1 MCEISQCDCN
11 KCQTKKSVPCDVSPF
26 FPSLNCQVTLVCCEK
41 KVAAITFKTNGTPTL
56 FLTEIKEPVISCVLK
71 GLNHQNDDVSEQE
84 SVKTKSFF
92 QLILENIPS

>member
-1 MCEISQCDCN
+1 
-11 KCQTKKSVPCDVSPF
+11 
-26 FPSLNCQVTLVCCEK
+26 
-41 KVAAITFKTNGTPTL
+41 
-56 FLTEIKEPVISCVLK
+56 VISCVLK